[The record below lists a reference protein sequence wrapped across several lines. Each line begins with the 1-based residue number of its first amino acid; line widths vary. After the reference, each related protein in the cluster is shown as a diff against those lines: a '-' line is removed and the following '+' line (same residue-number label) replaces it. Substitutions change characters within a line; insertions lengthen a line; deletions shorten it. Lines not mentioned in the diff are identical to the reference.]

1 MELLI
6 PESNTIPLL
15 ELFADLECC
24 AAGLE
29 PDEVVDHLE
38 LLHGIGIQICKS
50 TNLTLYQS
58 ARPTLIYG
66 VHFSIAQHNYIF
78 MLCES
83 AKLTP

>member
-1 MELLI
+1 MDLLI
-6 PESNTIPLL
+6 PENNTIPLL

-50 TNLTLYQS
+50 T
-58 ARPTLIYG
+58 
-66 VHFSIAQHNYIF
+66 V
-78 MLCES
+78 
-83 AKLTP
+83 